1 MNRYTKIT
9 YFIFLALISVVQL
22 LQGNYLLALVL
33 AIITGIALP
42 LFEKREAK
50 RQFYRAIR
58 KLYVCVDLDA
68 FIIERENLVKYAL
81 IKSAV
86 ATPLNLL
93 TGIEGYY
100 NGQRETVARALSS
113 MPPNVD
119 YQFWIDSYIGLCDA
133 SQIEEVQLGS
143 HLDKVPRYYREIAVQ
158 RLEVLTLLRKLYKE
172 GASNTSEIEA
182 LRERVTFNLLVAE
195 LTQCLMVRAQNERIR
210 KYYEQAVLNICKG
223 LSI

>member
-9 YFIFLALISVVQL
+9 YFILLALISVVQL
-22 LQGNYLLALVL
+22 LQGNYLLAFVL

-50 RQFYRAIR
+50 RQFYRAIK

-68 FIIERENLVKYAL
+68 FIIEREHLVKHAL
-81 IKSAV
+81 IKSVV

-93 TGIEGYY
+93 NSIEGYY

-133 SQIEEVQLGS
+133 SQIEPIKLGS
-143 HLDKVPRYYREIAVQ
+143 HLDKVPRYYLEIAVQ
-158 RLEVLTLLRKLYKE
+158 RLDVLTLLRKLHKD

-182 LRERVTFNLLVAE
+182 LRERVTFNLLIAE

-210 KYYEQAVLNICKG
+210 KYYEQAVLNLSKG
-223 LSI
+223 LNI